1 MQGFCLISDSFDRKL
16 FMLRIT
22 VLGVFFLCFVGLV
35 SAQSIDKNYVGL
47 NIPLTF
53 QQIHTFPEHL
63 FFDNPDFK
71 VYSRNGHLQGIQY
84 YSNARGK
91 YLVLSGSSD
100 SVAYYVMVDI
110 KLGRVVRYNQI
121 GNAPYDHAGGF
132 QCIGDFLVVGTE
144 DNAAKDASKIVFY
157 DLSNPGQSDVV
168 PVYTLSRGGQF
179 KSKTAGAL
187 GITHY
192 KAHHLM
198 AVVSWDAATIDFYQS
213 NGKPMHDKDFEMKL
227 AYTWFP
233 TKENKFG
240 WLNQN
245 WGSYQGISLF
255 TGAGEKLYLFAFS
268 LNGFRNEI
276 DLFEVIESA
285 DTYSLKKIATRHF
298 RAGKNSFRYGAG
310 MQISGNG
317 ELYMYST
324 PYRLKKKKNMVNRY
338 KSRMTIN

>member
-1 MQGFCLISDSFDRKL
+1 
-16 FMLRIT
+16 MLHLR
-22 VLGVFFLCFVGLV
+22 VLGVFFLCSMGLV
-35 SAQSIDKNYVGL
+35 SAQSIDKNYVGS
-47 NIPLTF
+47 NIPLSF
-53 QQIHTFPEHL
+53 QQIHTFPDHL

-110 KLGRVVRYNQI
+110 KLGKVVRYNQI
-121 GNAPYDHAGGF
+121 GNTPYDHAGGF
-132 QCIGDFLVVGTE
+132 QCIGDFLVVGIE
-144 DNAAKDASKIVFY
+144 DNAAKDASKIAFY
-157 DLSNPGQSDVV
+157 DLSNPGQSDVA
-168 PVYTLSRGGQF
+168 PVYTLARGSQF

-192 KAHHLM
+192 KERHLM

-213 NGKPMHDKDFEMKL
+213 NGKSMSDKDFEMKL

-233 TKENKFG
+233 TKENKEG
-240 WLNQN
+240 WLNPG

-255 TGAGEKLYLFAFS
+255 TGEGNQLYLFAFS
-268 LNGFRNEI
+268 LNNLRSEI
-276 DLFEVIESA
+276 ALFEVHELEDGSY
-285 DTYSLKKIATRHF
+285 TLKKMDTRRFH
-298 RAGKNSFRYGAG
+298 AYKNSFRYGTG
-310 MQISGNG
+310 MQISENG

-324 PYRLKKKKNMVNRY
+324 PYRLKTKKNMVNRY
-338 KSRMTIN
+338 